1 MLLPPQYPDYADRV
15 VLSVKGGMDAE
26 KGVPGGPVS
35 RWVVVLELHAAPLLI
50 TGILFVQ
57 R

>member
-1 MLLPPQYPDYADRV
+1 MLLSPQYPDYADRV

-26 KGVPGGPVS
+26 KGMHGGPVS
-35 RWVVVLELHAAPLLI
+35 RWVVMPELHAAPLLI
-50 TGILFVQ
+50 TGILFAQ